1 MSGTIR
7 HYIDAFLGAR
17 SAYETVVLVLCALTG
32 AVMGTLSLLRA
43 LTGAWSMVAIDMAVA
58 VTALAVGTWVW
69 RTGETARASLI
80 LAVLFLA
87 GVVVTPY
94 IHGPNMLIWA
104 FPAMATSFALLSPRT
119 AITLNLGAALLMAP
133 KVLAF
138 GAWSEVV
145 SFCAALFVI
154 NLFAHAVS
162 TTIDLSQKRLRA
174 LSELDPLTQL
184 PNRASLYE
192 RIRVLGRTARHERH
206 QLALLLLDIDD
217 FKLVNDTLGHAAGD
231 ALLCDVAERLR
242 GCSAGADMVA
252 RFGGDEFIILAAV
265 DDADEARGLAERI
278 VEGLSGSFSVRE
290 RDIAAHPSI
299 GISLYPRDATTP
311 EDLLKT
317 ADMAMYAAKAAG
329 KNRHH
334 FYEVAMNRAVRD
346 RLAIEG
352 QLRQALEAAELLPY
366 FQPRFRLADDALV
379 GAEALLRW
387 AHSERGILEPTA
399 FLGVAE
405 QGPLLG
411 DIDRYVI
418 ETVARYAH
426 QWRGAGAD
434 LLISVNLSASEVH
447 RSDFADHIGDLLTR
461 DGDGTGIEIEITERT
476 VLPDFERAAGRL
488 RALRERAPGVRV
500 ALDDFGTGYSALQYL
515 RYLPIDTLKI
525 DRSFVADLG
534 GGDAQALAIARTIVE
549 LGHGIGLRVVAEGAE
564 TREQLERLREIG
576 CDEAQGWAVCAPL
589 PVEAFAER
597 FLTVPA
603 VSG

>member
-1 MSGTIR
+1 
-7 HYIDAFLGAR
+7 
-17 SAYETVVLVLCALTG
+17 
-32 AVMGTLSLLRA
+32 
-43 LTGAWSMVAIDMAVA
+43 
-58 VTALAVGTWVW
+58 
-69 RTGETARASLI
+69 
-80 LAVLFLA
+80 
-87 GVVVTPY
+87 
-94 IHGPNMLIWA
+94 
-104 FPAMATSFALLSPRT
+104 
-119 AITLNLGAALLMAP
+119 
-133 KVLAF
+133 
-138 GAWSEVV
+138 
-145 SFCAALFVI
+145 
-154 NLFAHAVS
+154 
-162 TTIDLSQKRLRA
+162 
-174 LSELDPLTQL
+174 
-184 PNRASLYE
+184 
-192 RIRVLGRTARHERH
+192 
-206 QLALLLLDIDD
+206 
-217 FKLVNDTLGHAAGD
+217 
-231 ALLCDVAERLR
+231 
-242 GCSAGADMVA
+242 
-252 RFGGDEFIILAAV
+252 
-265 DDADEARGLAERI
+265 
-278 VEGLSGSFSVRE
+278 
-290 RDIAAHPSI
+290 
-299 GISLYPRDATTP
+299 
-311 EDLLKT
+311 
-317 ADMAMYAAKAAG
+317 
-329 KNRHH
+329 
-334 FYEVAMNRAVRD
+334 
-346 RLAIEG
+346 
-352 QLRQALEAAELLPY
+352 LPY
-366 FQPRFRLADDALV
+366 FQPRFRLVDDALV

-515 RYLPIDTLKI
+515 RHLPIDTLKI

-534 GGDAQALAIARTIVE
+534 GGDARALAIARTIVE

-564 TREQLERLREIG
+564 TCEQLERLREIG
-576 CDEAQGWAVCAPL
+576 CNEAQGWAVCAPL